1 MQFIYREYSEDNR
14 TIALN
19 KQQQNFNC
27 PVSTDRIIY
36 IYKKKRCKGLIQTQ

>member
-1 MQFIYREYSEDNR
+1 MQFIYREYREDNR

-36 IYKKKRCKGLIQTQ
+36 IYKKRCKGLIQTQ

>member
-36 IYKKKRCKGLIQTQ
+36 IYKKKKGVKV

>member
-36 IYKKKRCKGLIQTQ
+36 IYIKKGVKV